1 MKVFVTGAGGLLG
14 HRVAHALVRKG
25 HQVLLTSREK
35 TIADAPAPVEKCDLT
50 DINQVRDLVGI
61 FGPDAIVHCAGLADA
76 DKCSEDRS
84 RAWTLNVGMTA
95 HLAYAVT
102 KLDCHLIT
110 VSTDHVFEGTQGPY
124 AEDDIPGAINE
135 YGLSKMGA
143 ERTTAKL
150 ARTWSIARTAVLL
163 GWPER
168 GRSNFGAWLLG
179 ELRAK
184 EPVKLFEDQIIT
196 PSLASHVATQ
206 LVELV
211 ERRLTGKWH
220 LCGAETLDRMAFGRA
235 LCEVFG
241 FEPTLLEPG
250 TAQNGHGFQSR
261 RPLRAGLK
269 SDKAARELEAKP
281 LTLRQTLEGLRAEY
295 ERR

>member
-25 HQVLLTSREK
+25 HKVLLTSREK
-35 TIADAPAPVEKCDLT
+35 IVADAPAPVEKCDLT
-50 DINQVRDLVGI
+50 DITQVRDLVGI

-76 DKCSEDRS
+76 DSCHEDRG
-84 RAWTLNVGMTA
+84 RAWTQNVGMTA
-95 HLAYAVT
+95 HLAYAIT
-102 KLDCHLIT
+102 KRDCHLIT
-110 VSTDHVFEGTQGPY
+110 VSTDHVFEGTKGPY
-124 AEDDIPGAINE
+124 AEDDIAGAINE

-150 ARTWSIARTAVLL
+150 TRTWSIARTAVLL
-163 GWPER
+163 GWPTR

-179 ELRAK
+179 ELAAK
-184 EPVKLFEDQIIT
+184 KPVRLFEDQLIT
-196 PSLASHVATQ
+196 PSLASHVASQ

-220 LCGAETLDRMAFGRA
+220 LCGAETMDRMAFGRA

-241 FEPTLLEPG
+241 FQSTLLDVGSAKKGE
-250 TAQNGHGFQSR
+250 GFASR
-261 RPLRAGLK
+261 RPLRAGLR

-281 LTLRQTLEGLRAEY
+281 LTLQQTLEGLRAEY